1 MSWLLTSGSQSIGA
15 SASALVLPMN
25 IQDWFPLGWTGFIS
39 LPSKRLSRVFSST
52 TVQRYQFFST
62 QSSLWSNFHIT
73 LGFPGDSGGK
83 ESASSEGD
91 LYLIPGLERYS
102 GEGKGYPLHY
112 PGLEESVDCIVH
124 GQQRIRHDWTAFTF
138 TLFCT
143 IYLFSLS
150 FLSFLFSYFQ
160 LDWLIL
166 YLFHFFSFIAC
177 RLYFSFLVFLYTP
190 PTHTH
195 THIYMLLDIVMHI

>member
-1 MSWLLTSGSQSIGA
+1 MSWLLTSVSQSIGA

-91 LYLIPGLERYS
+91 LYL
-102 GEGKGYPLHY
+102 
-112 PGLEESVDCIVH
+112 
-124 GQQRIRHDWTAFTF
+124 
-138 TLFCT
+138 FCT